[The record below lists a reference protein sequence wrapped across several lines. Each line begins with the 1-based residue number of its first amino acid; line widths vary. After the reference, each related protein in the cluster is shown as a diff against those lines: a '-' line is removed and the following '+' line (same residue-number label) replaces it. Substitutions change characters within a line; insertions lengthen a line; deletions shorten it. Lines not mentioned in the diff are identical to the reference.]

1 MGFRVGLACFFCE
14 CVGYQSHPAQGYAF
28 ASLSVCLVAS
38 CHIYSTATGL
48 ELQSTTSSIPVS
60 RGRLQRRQRDS
71 GPNQHRSLAWRRQ
84 SPVAKWHRPVGLQ
97 KLSRIPLFGVSFRQS
112 LGVRALGACAQRQ
125 VLSHAKHDRPAR
137 QWWRARA
144 VSFFRWLCKE
154 LQPKF
159 VMTFPPRLPQMHHAC
174 FHYLLRLE
182 GYVELLHMHDK
193 RCPQHARQSKLGLER
208 SHKILEMATL
218 VPVRERERE
227 IEPPSEPRPP
237 TPPNGA
243 TPPPHAPERCARHN
257 QTRNPAGKGQPPSAT
272 GQPKANNKGK
282 PGGQAAQ
289 PKGRPPQPPMSE
301 SESDWPSEDWPSED
315 PHDRAELMQTW
326 NNVQDNEHY
335 HHRARPARA
344 SPHSD
349 SHPPPTQTPQPHPS
363 TTVSHHH
370 NHDHTHNNA
379 RATGGETR

>member
-1 MGFRVGLACFFCE
+1 MRWLSEPPGTRIRIRQPQCLPCRILSYIFHRNRVGATKHHKFNTSFT
-14 CVGYQSHPAQGYAF
+14 GK
-28 ASLSVCLVAS
+28 VAE
-38 CHIYSTATGL
+38 AA
-48 ELQSTTSSIPVS
+48 E
-60 RGRLQRRQRDS
+60 DS

-137 QWWRARA
+137 QWWCARA

-227 IEPPSEPRPP
+227 R
-237 TPPNGA
+237 
-243 TPPPHAPERCARHN
+243 ERER
-257 QTRNPAGKGQPPSAT
+257 
-272 GQPKANNKGK
+272 
-282 PGGQAAQ
+282 
-289 PKGRPPQPPMSE
+289 
-301 SESDWPSEDWPSED
+301 
-315 PHDRAELMQTW
+315 
-326 NNVQDNEHY
+326 
-335 HHRARPARA
+335 
-344 SPHSD
+344 
-349 SHPPPTQTPQPHPS
+349 
-363 TTVSHHH
+363 
-370 NHDHTHNNA
+370 
-379 RATGGETR
+379 